1 MAVPAPSSWHRA
13 IARFLLAV
21 TLGLAG
27 LLALRPQIASA
38 SPQAATQKHARP
50 PKSLRL
56 YVFDCGKLVIAD
68 ISVYGFTKDQ
78 LATTD
83 MSVAC
88 FLVAHPKGTLLWDVG
103 VLPDRVLTSS
113 ASAPANATAGVTIGR
128 ATVYKPLK
136 AQLAEI
142 GYTPAD
148 ITYLALSHYH
158 WDHTA
163 NANDYAGSTWL
174 VEKADRDV
182 MFSDPPPKAPNITPE
197 NYSALRT
204 SKTVFLNNADY
215 DVFGDGSVIIKP
227 APGHT
232 PGHQVL
238 YLKLRKTGPLV
249 LSGDLYHYPEE
260 RTQHHVPTTDVNRD
274 QTAASREAIEAFL
287 KQSGAQL
294 WIQHDLPANAKLK
307 KSPAYYE

>member
-1 MAVPAPSSWHRA
+1 MAGEKIGLRWDRVAPLRIVA
-13 IARFLLAV
+13 AALVVLAV
-21 TLGLAG
+21 TCLM
-27 LLALRPQIASA
+27 LRRVAASA
-38 SPQAATQKHARP
+38 ATLPVPQKHARA
-50 PKSLRL
+50 PKTLRL

-68 ISVYGFTKDQ
+68 LSVYGFTKSE
-78 LATTD
+78 LASPD

-88 FLVAHPKGTLLWDVG
+88 FLIAHPKGTLIWDVG
-103 VLPDRVLTSS
+103 VVPDS
-113 ASAPANATAGVTIGR
+113 ALISGAPSVTVGR
-128 ATVYKPLK
+128 ATVYKPLR

-182 MFSDPPPKAPNITPE
+182 MFSDPPPTAPNITPQ
-197 NYSALRT
+197 NYNLLRN
-204 SKTVFLNNADY
+204 SKTVLLTGADY
-215 DVFGDGSVIIKP
+215 DVFGDGTVVLKS

-238 YLKLRKTGPLV
+238 FLKLRKTGPVV

-260 RTQHHVPTTDVNRD
+260 RTQHHVPTTDVNPA
-274 QTAASREAIEAFL
+274 QTAASREAIENFL

-294 WIQHDLPANAKLK
+294 WIQHDFIANSKLK

>member
-1 MAVPAPSSWHRA
+1 VPARA
-13 IARFLLAV
+13 QR
-21 TLGLAG
+21 
-27 LLALRPQIASA
+27 
-38 SPQAATQKHARP
+38 HAPP
-50 PKSLRL
+50 PKTLRL
-56 YVFDCGKLVIAD
+56 YVFNCGKLAIAD
-68 ISVYGFTKDQ
+68 IGVYGFTKDQ

-88 FLVAHPKGTLLWDVG
+88 FLIAHPKGTLLWDVG
-103 VLPDRVLTSS
+103 VLPDSVLMSS
-113 ASAPANATAGVTIGR
+113 AGSATGVTKGR

-142 GYTPAD
+142 GYSPTD

-174 VEKADRDV
+174 VEKADRDM

-204 SKTVFLNNADY
+204 SKTVLLNSADY
-215 DVFGDGSVIIKP
+215 DVFGDGSVVIKP

-238 YLKLRKTGPLV
+238 YLKLRKTGPIV

-260 RTQHHVPTTDVNRD
+260 RTQHHVPSTDADRD
-274 QTAASREAIEAFL
+274 QTAASRESIEAFL
-287 KQSGAQL
+287 KQSVAKL
-294 WIQHDLPANAKLK
+294 WIQHDLMANAKLK
-307 KSPAYYE
+307 KSPGYYE